1 MRKIQS
7 FAQGVH
13 LKKSLGQHLLVD
25 TRFLDEIVCS
35 SSLQAH
41 DKVLEIGA
49 GSGLL
54 TERLLEQVE
63 QVVAVEVDRQFE
75 SHLEKL
81 RARYP
86 NSLTVVFGDVRKL
99 PLRDILGSSE
109 KGWKV
114 VANIP
119 YYITSPL
126 LELLLVQSAHLFTDL
141 FLMVQKEIAVRLEGS
156 DSRNVS
162 SLSLVSHYYAVS
174 EMLFHIPPSAFMPPP
189 KVDSTFIHLAVRSAP
204 PVSAPRELLFS
215 LVRSAFGQ
223 RRKGIRNSLKSFSP
237 HIDDTILRIA
247 LEKCGIDPLE
257 RPQNLTLADFDRLAH
272 ALLEGSDYKP
282 ADFSS

>member
-1 MRKIQS
+1 MRKKRS
-7 FAQGVH
+7 FDQNVH
-13 LKKSLGQHLLVD
+13 LKKGLGQHLLVD
-25 TRFLDEIVCS
+25 TRFLDEIVCR
-35 SSLQAH
+35 SSLQAQ
-41 DKVLEIGA
+41 DKILEIGA

-54 TERLLEQVE
+54 TERLLEHVE

-81 RARYP
+81 QVRYP
-86 NSLTVVFGDVRKL
+86 DSLKVVFGDVRTL
-99 PLRDILGSSE
+99 PLDDTLGNIK

-126 LELLLVQSAHLFTDL
+126 LDLLLVQLSHLFTDL
-141 FLMVQKEIAVRLEGS
+141 FLMVQKEIAVRLEGN

-162 SLSLVSHYYAVS
+162 SLSLISHYYAVS

-189 KVDSTFIHLAVRSAP
+189 KVESTFVHLSLRSAP
-204 PVSAPRELLFS
+204 PVSAPREFLFS
-215 LVRSAFGQ
+215 LVRTAFGQ
-223 RRKGIRNSLKSFSP
+223 RRKGIRNSLKSFSSP
-237 HIDDTILRIA
+237 VDDIAMLHA

-257 RPQNLTLADFDRLAH
+257 RPQNLTLADFDRLAR
-272 ALLEGSDYKP
+272 ALLSEPWQGSEDV
-282 ADFSS
+282 SS